1 MKTLIALFGKSGSGK
16 DSIARQLCEK
26 YEYHK
31 VKRITTRPMREG
43 ESQGDP
49 YYFVDELELHNDL
62 TENLRSYIEVGYFNN
77 WVYATHEDALEKE
90 INIGTYDVDAVDILL
105 QEKQINVIPFFIYVD
120 DKERMLRLLNRQE
133 NPDIDEICRRYV
145 ADKESYSKIDFSYY
159 FIENKDLEKAVE
171 EIKNI
176 VKDELDNLI

>member
-1 MKTLIALFGKSGSGK
+1 MKTLIAIFGKSGSGK
-16 DSIARQLCEK
+16 DSIARKLCEK
-26 YEYHK
+26 YNYHK

-49 YYFVDELELHNDL
+49 YYFVSDMELQNDL
-62 TENLRSYIEVGYFNN
+62 TENLGSYLEVGYFNN
-77 WVYATHEDALEKE
+77 WMYATHEDALEKD

-105 QEKQINVIPFFIYVD
+105 QDKQVNVIPFFIYVD
-120 DKERMLRLLNRQE
+120 DKERMIRLLNRQE

-145 ADKESYSKIDFSYY
+145 ADKESYRDIGFEYY
-159 FIENKDLEKAVE
+159 FIENKDLDKAVE

-176 VKDELDNLI
+176 VNEELDNII